1 MNKVSITHISSPGLT
16 NQDQSSWDEL
26 PNANATTIADNITF
40 SNGVL
45 MTHRNTNNSVFE
57 YTLQEQKL
65 SQYQDTL
72 FNPILNNTV
81 SLSFTFDRMIAD
93 TFPVWFMDA

>member
-1 MNKVSITHISSPGLT
+1 MNKVSVPDIPSAVLT
-16 NQDQSSWDEL
+16 VPDQSSWDQL
-26 PNANATTIADNITF
+26 PGANATTIADDISF

-65 SQYQDTL
+65 AQYQDTL
-72 FNPILNNTV
+72 YNPILNNTV
-81 SLSFTFDRMIAD
+81 SLRLCSI
-93 TFPVWFMDA
+93 V